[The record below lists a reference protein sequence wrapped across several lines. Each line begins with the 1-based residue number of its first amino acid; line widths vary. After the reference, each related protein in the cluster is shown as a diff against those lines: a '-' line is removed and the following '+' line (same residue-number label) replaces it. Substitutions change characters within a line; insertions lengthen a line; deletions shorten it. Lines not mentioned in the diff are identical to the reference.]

1 MVVGWGGGDCGIRVG
16 DSSGGSRTGGC
27 KAASPLPVLAPGP
40 FQGAEAAASLLSGSA
55 RGLEGIRNFSGINK
69 MYWLQ
74 SYLNRGGFK
83 QIQLF

>member
-1 MVVGWGGGDCGIRVG
+1 MAETVASRPETAVVVQVLVAV
-16 DSSGGSRTGGC
+16 
-27 KAASPLPVLAPGP
+27 KAASPVPVLVPGP

-55 RGLEGIRNFSGINK
+55 RGLEGIRNFSGINR

-74 SYLNRGGFK
+74 SYLNRGDFK